1 MSDNKQGGKW
11 SNPAFLLSL
20 VVGFYGELKNGSLP
34 QEAKDRVEAKLHRD
48 GFEDTTWDSIRP
60 NIFPWHKPF
69 FHIPSIISHQPTQY
83 YTNTITMSEK
93 SAPGGKWANPALLEA
108 LAMGFH
114 TVAKGE
120 GLTKEAK
127 DAVILKIHAYGF
139 TDITWEA
146 VRAPSTLFLWP
157 FPLLPLQQS
166 PPATSHKYPQI
177 KRSLS
182 FSFLLLSS
190 SLLSSLQSPPL
201 AYFITTCLILPFSYL
216 PLRIKMAPVTVW
228 NDEARSDLLVALL
241 SVIKPSKED
250 WDRVLPIVHA
260 KGYVYNAN
268 AVMYFLPALPR
279 SLSLVSPSFLSEFIM
294 RSRSRDVLDL
304 LWMLTSLFRQH
315 IQKLQ
320 RKELTAGEGGDGEA
334 SASAT
339 PKKAG
344 KKAATPKKAGTPATP
359 RKRKTP
365 AKSKAKVEEADEE
378 DEEDEKDAP
387 PPKKPCTP
395 SRPSMKDEVH
405 EDTKDTNTTGAK
417 FVPVN
422 AEI

>member
-1 MSDNKQGGKW
+1 
-11 SNPAFLLSL
+11 
-20 VVGFYGELKNGSLP
+20 
-34 QEAKDRVEAKLHRD
+34 
-48 GFEDTTWDSIRP
+48 
-60 NIFPWHKPF
+60 
-69 FHIPSIISHQPTQY
+69 
-83 YTNTITMSEK
+83 
-93 SAPGGKWANPALLEA
+93 
-108 LAMGFH
+108 
-114 TVAKGE
+114 
-120 GLTKEAK
+120 
-127 DAVILKIHAYGF
+127 
-139 TDITWEA
+139 
-146 VRAPSTLFLWP
+146 
-157 FPLLPLQQS
+157 
-166 PPATSHKYPQI
+166 
-177 KRSLS
+177 
-182 FSFLLLSS
+182 
-190 SLLSSLQSPPL
+190 
-201 AYFITTCLILPFSYL
+201 
-216 PLRIKMAPVTVW
+216 MAPVTVW

-250 WDRVLPIVHA
+250 WDHVLPLVHA

-268 AVMYFLPALPR
+268 AVM
-279 SLSLVSPSFLSEFIM
+279 
-294 RSRSRDVLDL
+294 
-304 LWMLTSLFRQH
+304 QH

-320 RKELTAGEGGDGEA
+320 RKELTAGDGGDGEA

-378 DEEDEKDAP
+378 DEDDEKEAP

-405 EDTKDTNTTGAK
+405 EDTKDIKTTGAK

>member
-1 MSDNKQGGKW
+1 
-11 SNPAFLLSL
+11 
-20 VVGFYGELKNGSLP
+20 
-34 QEAKDRVEAKLHRD
+34 
-48 GFEDTTWDSIRP
+48 
-60 NIFPWHKPF
+60 
-69 FHIPSIISHQPTQY
+69 
-83 YTNTITMSEK
+83 MSEK

-146 VRAPSTLFLWP
+146 VRSLWNMSRSMIRWTAEIDQQILVAMVKTMVPSTD
-157 FPLLPLQQS
+157 Q
-166 PPATSHKYPQI
+166 Y
-177 KRSLS
+177 
-182 FSFLLLSS
+182 
-190 SLLSSLQSPPL
+190 
-201 AYFITTCLILPFSYL
+201 
-216 PLRIKMAPVTVW
+216 
-228 NDEARSDLLVALL
+228 
-241 SVIKPSKED
+241 
-250 WDRVLPIVHA
+250 
-260 KGYVYNAN
+260 
-268 AVMYFLPALPR
+268 
-279 SLSLVSPSFLSEFIM
+279 SLVIDELHALGHTMTVSALK
-294 RSRSRDVLDL
+294 
-304 LWMLTSLFRQH
+304 QH

-320 RKELTAGEGGDGEA
+320 RKELPAGDGGEGEA

-344 KKAATPKKAGTPATP
+344 KKAATPKKSGTPATP

-378 DEEDEKDAP
+378 DEEDEQEAP

-405 EDTKDTNTTGAK
+405 EDTKTTGAK

-422 AEI
+422 EEI

>member
-1 MSDNKQGGKW
+1 M
-11 SNPAFLLSL
+11 
-20 VVGFYGELKNGSLP
+20 
-34 QEAKDRVEAKLHRD
+34 
-48 GFEDTTWDSIRP
+48 
-60 NIFPWHKPF
+60 
-69 FHIPSIISHQPTQY
+69 
-83 YTNTITMSEK
+83 TMSEK

-146 VRAPSTLFLWP
+146 VRASCP
-157 FPLLPLQQS
+157 
-166 PPATSHKYPQI
+166 
-177 KRSLS
+177 RSYNDR
-182 FSFLLLSS
+182 F
-190 SLLSSLQSPPL
+190 
-201 AYFITTCLILPFSYL
+201 CLE
-216 PLRIKMAPVTVW
+216 MAPVTVW

-268 AVMYFLPALPR
+268 AV
-279 SLSLVSPSFLSEFIM
+279 
-294 RSRSRDVLDL
+294 
-304 LWMLTSLFRQH
+304 TQH

-320 RKELTAGEGGDGEA
+320 RKELNAGDGGDGEA

-365 AKSKAKVEEADEE
+365 AKSKAKVEEADEDGE
-378 DEEDEKDAP
+378 DDEKEAP

-405 EDTKDTNTTGAK
+405 EDTKDTNTTVAK
-417 FVPVN
+417 FVPIN

>member
-1 MSDNKQGGKW
+1 
-11 SNPAFLLSL
+11 
-20 VVGFYGELKNGSLP
+20 
-34 QEAKDRVEAKLHRD
+34 
-48 GFEDTTWDSIRP
+48 
-60 NIFPWHKPF
+60 
-69 FHIPSIISHQPTQY
+69 
-83 YTNTITMSEK
+83 MSEK

-146 VRAPSTLFLWP
+146 VRCILVSMVKTMVPSTDQYSLIIEELHALGHTMTASALKCAFHI
-157 FPLLPLQQS
+157 FPSAFPTSAS
-166 PPATSHKYPQI
+166 PA
-177 KRSLS
+177 LS
-182 FSFLLLSS
+182 FPPLPTYTPRSSDLSVFSCLKLSS
-190 SLLSSLQSPPL
+190 SLPFSLQSPPL
-201 AYFITTCLILPFSYL
+201 AYLITTCLTLPFSYL
-216 PLRIKMAPVTVW
+216 PLPIKMAPVTVW

-268 AVMYFLPALPR
+268 AV
-279 SLSLVSPSFLSEFIM
+279 
-294 RSRSRDVLDL
+294 
-304 LWMLTSLFRQH
+304 TQH

-320 RKELTAGEGGDGEA
+320 RKELNAGDGGDGEA

-365 AKSKAKVEEADEE
+365 AKSKAKVEEANEDDE
-378 DEEDEKDAP
+378 DDEKEAP

-395 SRPSMKDEVH
+395 SRPSMKDEFH
-405 EDTKDTNTTGAK
+405 EDTKDTKTTVAK
-417 FVPVN
+417 FVPIN

>member
-1 MSDNKQGGKW
+1 
-11 SNPAFLLSL
+11 
-20 VVGFYGELKNGSLP
+20 
-34 QEAKDRVEAKLHRD
+34 
-48 GFEDTTWDSIRP
+48 
-60 NIFPWHKPF
+60 
-69 FHIPSIISHQPTQY
+69 
-83 YTNTITMSEK
+83 MSEK

-146 VRAPSTLFLWP
+146 VR
-157 FPLLPLQQS
+157 
-166 PPATSHKYPQI
+166 
-177 KRSLS
+177 
-182 FSFLLLSS
+182 
-190 SLLSSLQSPPL
+190 
-201 AYFITTCLILPFSYL
+201 
-216 PLRIKMAPVTVW
+216 
-228 NDEARSDLLVALL
+228 
-241 SVIKPSKED
+241 
-250 WDRVLPIVHA
+250 
-260 KGYVYNAN
+260 
-268 AVMYFLPALPR
+268 
-279 SLSLVSPSFLSEFIM
+279 
-294 RSRSRDVLDL
+294 
-304 LWMLTSLFRQH
+304 QH

-320 RKELTAGEGGDGEA
+320 RKELPAGDGGEGEA

-344 KKAATPKKAGTPATP
+344 KKAATPKKSGTPATP

-378 DEEDEKDAP
+378 DEEDEQEAP

-405 EDTKDTNTTGAK
+405 EDTKTTGAK

-422 AEI
+422 EEI